1 MSLTIEKSP
10 KMRRIMVTV
19 PQILDDHNR
28 DVTMRELKKA
38 IIETH
43 FGGERAT
50 LKSITAKRPLPAD

>member
-1 MSLTIEKSP
+1 MSMMIEKNP

-19 PQILDDHNR
+19 PQILDDQSR

-38 IIETH
+38 IVKEH

-50 LKSITAKRPLPAD
+50 LKSIPSNKVIASY

>member
-1 MSLTIEKSP
+1 MSMMIEKNP

-19 PQILDDHNR
+19 PQILDDQNR

-38 IIETH
+38 IFKEH

-50 LKSITAKRPLPAD
+50 LQSIPRNKIIASY